1 MIGAKGKKILSLLL
15 TIGILAGMLPAAA
28 FAAGENKVST
38 QEQLQNMGEGSYVL
52 TADITL
58 DETWNPDQWGDLG
71 FNGTLDGNGYT
82 ITLAGQ
88 PLFSAV
94 RGTVRNLCLT
104 GEVSGAAALTNTM
117 ASGTV
122 ENCLTDA
129 NVTNEGTF
137 SNAYGLVGTLSAEK
151 SAIASALS
159 SWMFSRRKSS
169 AASTSFGNKLS
180 PIQRHISLGSVMPE
194 RRMARSI
201 CPLDAGR

>member
-137 SNAYGLVGTLSAEK
+137 SNAYGLVGTLSAGEI
-151 SAIASALS
+151 SNRQRIEFMDVLTPEVQ
-159 SWMFSRRKSS
+159 RRVH
-169 AASTSFGNKLS
+169 FL
-180 PIQRHISLGSVMPE
+180 RE
-194 RRMARSI
+194 
-201 CPLDAGR
+201 